1 MSEAIVAL
9 ALMKEAIQPN
19 KGGHRSSAIIS
30 RASLGLPSSA
40 VISRHKQSSAA
51 PEPRLGQLAH
61 LLAISMQS
69 ACNQHAISMQS
80 AAPEPRLGQLAHLQR
95 PITRR
100 VEHLKELLEALDAAV
115 LQLRTR
121 DAHHAPLWKQL

>member
-40 VISRHKQSSAA
+40 VISRASLGLPSSAVISRHKQS
-51 PEPRLGQLAH
+51 
-61 LLAISMQS
+61 
-69 ACNQHAISMQS
+69 S

>member
-1 MSEAIVAL
+1 
-9 ALMKEAIQPN
+9 
-19 KGGHRSSAIIS
+19 
-30 RASLGLPSSA
+30 
-40 VISRHKQSSAA
+40 
-51 PEPRLGQLAH
+51 
-61 LLAISMQS
+61 
-69 ACNQHAISMQS
+69 MQS

>member
-19 KGGHRSSAIIS
+19 ERGHRSSAVIS

-40 VISRHKQSSAA
+40 VISRA
-51 PEPRLGQLAH
+51 
-61 LLAISMQS
+61 
-69 ACNQHAISMQS
+69 
-80 AAPEPRLGQLAHLQR
+80 EPRLGQLAHLQR